1 MAQPGESKG
10 ISRRPK
16 ILDLLGA
23 GPMSEGEARDIAE
36 GVVRTNRS
44 GTSRIIEGPAP
55 EPDEV
60 RKRREARISRE
71 SRQET

>member
-23 GPMSEGEARDIAE
+23 GPMSEGDARDIAG

-44 GTSRIIEGPAP
+44 DTGRTIEAPAP
-55 EPDEV
+55 ESDEV
-60 RKRREARISRE
+60 RERREARISRE

>member
-1 MAQPGESKG
+1 VTQPRESKG

-23 GPMSEGEARDIAE
+23 GPMSEGDARDIAE
-36 GVVRTNRS
+36 RVVRTSRS
-44 GTSRIIEGPAP
+44 SRGRIVEGPAP

-60 RKRREARISRE
+60 RERREARISRE
-71 SRQET
+71 SHQDT

>member
-1 MAQPGESKG
+1 
-10 ISRRPK
+10 
-16 ILDLLGA
+16 
-23 GPMSEGEARDIAE
+23 MSEGEARDIAE

-60 RKRREARISRE
+60 RERREARISRE